1 MSGILFSHSSDF
13 NNFCYCVLATVW
25 HFFSHYFLTLTNLL
39 LYYRGLRQ
47 LSALFNVCYIRLLR
61 LDISAYTYRQS
72 VAVVVVVAVVA
83 TDITML
89 SDVALHS
96 DLLVVYVELG
106 VALSLLLHR
115 S

>member
-1 MSGILFSHSSDF
+1 MARLSLSHQLWALV
-13 NNFCYCVLATVW
+13 CVALATVW
-25 HFFSHYFLTLTNLL
+25 HFFSHYFLTFTNLL

-72 VAVVVVVAVVA
+72 VAVVVVAVVA